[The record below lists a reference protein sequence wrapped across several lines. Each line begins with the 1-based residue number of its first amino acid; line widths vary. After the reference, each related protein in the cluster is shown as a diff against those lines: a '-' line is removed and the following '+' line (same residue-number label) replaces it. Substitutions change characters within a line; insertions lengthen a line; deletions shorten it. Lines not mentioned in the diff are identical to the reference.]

1 MLVFFFKQKTSYEVR
16 IRDWSSDVCS
26 SDLAFR
32 SLTKR
37 LWNGPAGHRLNTAEP
52 EGGELAGQDVVRMS
66 GKGLPPVLDTAG
78 PQADPIA
85 TLSWVLIVVGG
96 GDPPHHPRRARHR
109 PVRRR
114 VATQVC
120 GGEDGD
126 HQRHSVSRR
135 HPYRPAYLRP
145 WPHRWPRPDRG
156 RRPRPHPQ
164 IGRAHV

>member
-85 TLSWVLIVVGG
+85 TLSWVLIVGG
-96 GDPPHHPRRARHR
+96 GVILLIILVALGIALFGGAWRR
-109 PVRRR
+109 
-114 VATQVC
+114 
-120 GGEDGD
+120 
-126 HQRHSVSRR
+126 
-135 HPYRPAYLRP
+135 
-145 WPHRWPRPDRG
+145 DRKST
-156 RRPRPHPQ
+156 RLNSSH
-164 IGRAHV
+164 